1 MVRAGLADPGTMR
14 QLHPQLPKGA
24 RVYLPDEAARKRH
37 VEARLLDVFTRW
49 GYREIVTSTF
59 EYADVLAMGTDESVQ
74 ENMFKLVDRETGR
87 MLALR
92 ADITPQI
99 ARIVATRLRDEPK
112 PVRLSYVTNVFRYD
126 EPKVAHYREFYQAGV
141 ELIGLEKPE
150 AEAEIIAMAIE
161 GLRALGLER
170 FQIDLG
176 HPDFFRGLC
185 EGAGAEPGRV
195 RELRAAL
202 ARKDASA
209 LERTVTDLAPAA
221 HVGEALLALPSL
233 FGHEAVLDRAAGFA
247 RNKRSAKALAN
258 LAEVYRLLTIYGLA
272 DAALLDL
279 GEVRGFD
286 YYSGTYFEAYVSGFG
301 ASVAAGGRYDHML
314 ARFGYDCAA
323 VGFAFD
329 VARVLSV
336 MEAQGIAVALSGPD
350 VFIIDFT
357 RDKTAA
363 LSLARRLRDT
373 GASVARDI
381 ISRGLEESVDYARA
395 QRVRHV
401 LVVGSPR
408 TQREKYVLHTIPS
421 GILHPGCRCVIG
433 CGVVVDPGSLI
444 EEMESLVQRGVTLDG
459 NLFISK
465 NAHLIMPYHP
475 ALDRASEAKLGKRRI
490 GTTGKGVGPAY
501 VDKAA
506 RVGIR
511 MADLLNE
518 PLFREK
524 LELNAAQKNRL
535 FREIYDAQT
544 FTVEEILDK
553 YLRYAGWLAP
563 YITDTALLLSRWIEA
578 GYSVLFEGAQATML
592 DIDHGTYPY
601 ITSSSTTAGGAA
613 TGTGVPPTKIH
624 GVVGVSKAYTTRV
637 GAGPFPTEM
646 TGAIAETIRARG
658 HEYGATT
665 GRPRRCGWFDA
676 VVGRYATRINGLDTV
691 ALTKLDVLDQ
701 CETLKVCVAYRHRGE
716 R

>member
-1 MVRAGLADPGTMR
+1 MSGPPIPASFESSCPTNRPPDRAPIRGRMAGCEEAQALRRTAWGDRVVARAEVRRRPRRPAHPGGSPPVRGGGPHAGVPGRGRGLREPARAGSRLRGGDRQAPPAHGRDRAGVGRVGGADARGGRRAFPRRLRALVHGAAPLAPRGRGDPRRGRGARDGRCAQAPGGSRGGDHRAREPRDRDPAHRARRAGPRPRAPLDRGRHARWDHRDRVRAWLGDGTSDEHARPPRGGRAMR
-14 QLHPQLPKGA
+14 PLHPQLPKGA

-59 EYADVLAMGTDESVQ
+59 EYADVLAMGTDEGVQ

-112 PVRLSYVTNVFRYD
+112 PIRLGYVTNVFRYD
-126 EPKVAHYREFYQAGV
+126 EPQVSHYREFYQAGV

-150 AEAEIIAMAIE
+150 AEVEIIAMAIE

-185 EGAGAEPGRV
+185 EETGAEPARV

-209 LERTVTDLAPAA
+209 LERLVSDSTPDA
-221 HVGEALLALPSL
+221 HVREALLALPTL
-233 FGHEAVLDRAAGFA
+233 FGHEAVLDRAAGLA

-272 DAALLDL
+272 DVVLLDL

-336 MEAQGIAVALSGPD
+336 METQGVAVELPGPD
-350 VFIIDFT
+350 FFIIDFT

-363 LSLARRLRDT
+363 LSLARRLRDL

-381 ISRGLEESVDYARA
+381 ISRALEESVAYARA
-395 QRVRHV
+395 RHVRHV
-401 LVVGSPR
+401 LIVGSPLTGSHQLLAMDLADGSER
-408 TQREKYVLHTIPS
+408 VLAVAE
-421 GILHPGCRCVIG
+421 LLAEPGRFFTEIG
-433 CGVVVDPGSLI
+433 H
-444 EEMESLVQRGVTLDG
+444 
-459 NLFISK
+459 
-465 NAHLIMPYHP
+465 A
-475 ALDRASEAKLGKRRI
+475 
-490 GTTGKGVGPAY
+490 
-501 VDKAA
+501 
-506 RVGIR
+506 
-511 MADLLNE
+511 
-518 PLFREK
+518 
-524 LELNAAQKNRL
+524 
-535 FREIYDAQT
+535 
-544 FTVEEILDK
+544 
-553 YLRYAGWLAP
+553 
-563 YITDTALLLSRWIEA
+563 
-578 GYSVLFEGAQATML
+578 
-592 DIDHGTYPY
+592 
-601 ITSSSTTAGGAA
+601 
-613 TGTGVPPTKIH
+613 
-624 GVVGVSKAYTTRV
+624 
-637 GAGPFPTEM
+637 
-646 TGAIAETIRARG
+646 
-658 HEYGATT
+658 
-665 GRPRRCGWFDA
+665 
-676 VVGRYATRINGLDTV
+676 
-691 ALTKLDVLDQ
+691 
-701 CETLKVCVAYRHRGE
+701 
-716 R
+716 